1 MDTKGHIKRLEMTP
15 LGLRVEYF
23 DASEDTPKMPQER
36 DTHFL
41 RSAQQVAY
49 KVLDLIPN
57 SLHIYSRDDQK
68 LVAEIIAQYAYDL
81 VYFLLDNAPLHSGSF
96 DTGYGTPDE
105 IHETIE
111 GLPDLTQW
119 PELPTAEPS

>member
-1 MDTKGHIKRLEMTP
+1 MDNVRKGHIKSLRMTP

-41 RSAQQVAY
+41 GFA
-49 KVLDLIPN
+49 KLLLDELMTKYDHLPPGRFEPAERDELII
-57 SLHIYSRDDQK
+57 SQR
-68 LVAEIIAQYAYDL
+68 AYDL

-119 PELPTAEPS
+119 PESSTAE